1 MPYSKQSVYHNKT
14 TIDRRTHNSNTA
26 NDISDL
32 NINDRITKF
41 QDQLK
46 NEYVYNI
53 PLRYFIDLGKT
64 NFPLKIDFK
73 IKCHLENEMEKLFES
88 KKKGNNNC
96 SSRRTNHFY
105 KVTLYTIWTIF
116 AGQKF
121 QAVLETTIVSKKI
134 LRIGVQKT
142 LIQKHMKFQIHRR
155 EVGGGGS
162 TSPLPNLNS
171 FNFALNTKNMP
182 FLMLCFKLQ
191 AWRVLAFIIFI

>member
-1 MPYSKQSVYHNKT
+1 MIKCGNDKQLIPKFSQYETNQYSDSILKHLPKDSRKNSKKTMPYSKQSVYHNKT

-53 PLRYFIDLGKT
+53 PIRYFIDLGKT

-88 KKKGNNNC
+88 KKK
-96 SSRRTNHFY
+96 
-105 KVTLYTIWTIF
+105 V
-116 AGQKF
+116 
-121 QAVLETTIVSKKI
+121 TTIAAPDA
-134 LRIGVQKT
+134 Q
-142 LIQKHMKFQIHRR
+142 
-155 EVGGGGS
+155 
-162 TSPLPNLNS
+162 
-171 FNFALNTKNMP
+171 
-182 FLMLCFKLQ
+182 
-191 AWRVLAFIIFI
+191 IIFTRSPFIQYEQFLLDKNFKQYWKQQ